1 MVVNSRDPALK
12 IIPGPEFQAV
22 IIGLFSE
29 FRPLSPDQE
38 GRLEA
43 QFRVGNAHVGNL
55 GSNGKV
61 GIAKI
66 HDRRQGRR
74 KIEEIQGLLL
84 PDPQIKHGG
93 TEELDILNNLPFYM
107 TIFLKASP

>member
-12 IIPGPEFQAV
+12 IIPGPEFQPV
-22 IIGLFSE
+22 IIGRFSE
-29 FRPLSPDQE
+29 FRALTPNQE
-38 GRLEA
+38 GGLEA
-43 QFRVGNAHVGNL
+43 QFQVGNARVGNL
-55 GSNGKV
+55 GSDGKT
-61 GIAKI
+61 GITKVY
-66 HDRRQGRR
+66 DRRQGER